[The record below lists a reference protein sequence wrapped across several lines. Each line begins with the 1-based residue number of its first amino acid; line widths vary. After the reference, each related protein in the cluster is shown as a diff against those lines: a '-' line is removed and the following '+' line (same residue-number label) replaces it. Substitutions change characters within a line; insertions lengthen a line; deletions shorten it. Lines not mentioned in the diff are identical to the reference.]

1 MNSRPG
7 GRPSDAW
14 RLVDAGSPLP
24 RVGPLCERTSVPGTG
39 SPAGAALRGVHQAL
53 EYGSELLTQDTGVH
67 PVRFPMTA
75 FRGTA

>member
-24 RVGPLCERTSVPGTG
+24 RVGPLCERTSVPGTR

-53 EYGSELLTQDTGVH
+53 EYVSESLTKDTSFD
-67 PVRFPMTA
+67 R
-75 FRGTA
+75 